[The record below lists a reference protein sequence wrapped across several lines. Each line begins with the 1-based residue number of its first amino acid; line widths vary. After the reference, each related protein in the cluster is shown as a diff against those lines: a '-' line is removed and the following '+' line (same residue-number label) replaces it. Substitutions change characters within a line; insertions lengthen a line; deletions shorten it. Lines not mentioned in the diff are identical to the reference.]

1 MTAGRVLIYRQ
12 GSLGD
17 SIVALPCFH
26 LIAKRFPN
34 AQRCL
39 LTNGMVSKHIAPAAD
54 LLKTAGLIHC
64 TIEYPGET
72 RDVRSL
78 ARLRRSIA
86 GWAPDVAI
94 YLVEGRRR
102 AQRLRDYAF
111 LKSSGIK
118 TIVGIALSNETS
130 LHRRLGP
137 GELRESEASRLA
149 RSISELGNADLDQ
162 PESWN
167 LHLTAAE
174 YAAADIALSQLSV
187 SKTPFVAFSLG
198 TKWPTNEYGDERWH
212 AVLSSLGSQYRSLA
226 LVCVGSEPEHKRSAA
241 VSRNWPGPVVN
252 LCGKLQVR
260 ESAAVLSRAL
270 LFAGHD
276 SGPGHLAAAVG
287 TRCVSIFSGRN
298 LPGIWFPHGKGNITL
313 YQEVSCQGCGLSE
326 CIVEGKR
333 CIFSISTQSVVRA
346 CAQILD
352 GNHRI
357 KTEY

>member
-17 SIVALPCFH
+17 TIVALPCFH
-26 LIAKRFPN
+26 LIARTFPD

-39 LTNGMVSKHIAPAAD
+39 LTNGLVSKHIAPAAD

-72 RDVRSL
+72 RDFRSL
-78 ARLRRSIA
+78 ARLRKSIFE
-86 GWAPDVAI
+86 WAPDVAI
-94 YLVEGRRR
+94 YLVEARRR

-118 TIVGIALSNETS
+118 AIVGIALSNETS
-130 LHRRLGP
+130 LHRRLGS

-149 RSISELGNADLDQ
+149 RSISELGNANLDQ
-162 PESWN
+162 RENWD

-174 YAAADIALSQLSV
+174 YGSADLALSQLSD
-187 SKTPFVAFSLG
+187 SKTPFMAFSIG

-212 AVLSSLGSQYRSLA
+212 SVLSSLGSRYRSLA
-226 LVCVGSEPEHKRSAA
+226 LVCVGSEPEYKRSSA
-241 VSRNWPGPVVN
+241 VSRDWPGPVVN

-260 ESAAVLSRAL
+260 ESAAVLRRAL

-276 SGPGHLAAAVG
+276 SGPAHLAAAVG

-298 LPGIWFPHGKGNITL
+298 LPGIWFPHGKDNITL
-313 YQEVSCQGCGLSE
+313 YQEVSCQGCGLSQ

-333 CIFSISTQSVVRA
+333 CIFSISTQSVVTA
-346 CAQILD
+346 CAQLLD
-352 GNHRI
+352 DYHRI
-357 KTEY
+357 RLT